1 MKNCPL
7 CHTSNDDDRELCSA
21 CGALLEGSIYENIK
35 KRNIMKKTEET
46 NVHIAVKHT
55 KKTD

>member
-21 CGALLEGSIYENIK
+21 CGALLEGSLYENIK
-35 KRNIMKKTEET
+35 NGTL
-46 NVHIAVKHT
+46 
-55 KKTD
+55 